1 MLRIAEEDPAGG
13 HYRVTL
19 SHEPAEDVTVLVE
32 GIEGT
37 DLTVQPSSLTFT
49 PENWA
54 DERTVTVT
62 AAADPDGRL
71 DQVQVR
77 HSATGGGFE
86 NSFVRGLLLVV
97 VADNDSRGLDL
108 NPTAVTVREEDANGV
123 AYTVALK
130 TEPNEA
136 VTVTVEGAAG
146 TDLVLGRTVLMINGP
161 AHAHALA
168 RP

>member
-1 MLRIAEEDPAGG
+1 M
-13 HYRVTL
+13 
-19 SHEPAEDVTVLVE
+19 
-32 GIEGT
+32 
-37 DLTVQPSSLTFT
+37 
-49 PENWA
+49 
-54 DERTVTVT
+54 TVT

-86 NSFVRGLLLVV
+86 NSFVPGLLVV

-130 TEPNEA
+130 TEPKEA